1 MVEIVI
7 ATTLISII
15 LCLTSVVKMLQDK
28 TNFFNKWMP
37 SIFFLFFLLKT
48 IDLLNL
54 VVNYPA
60 FYNLFN
66 LRYTDFQLIIKGII
80 IIIFP
85 FLLVSFFLSKS
96 TYKFNKW
103 FFYGFMSIFP
113 IFTIIDFYLLDKT
126 FIKISLILTLFI
138 GFSMSLYLLYK
149 NRDIFK
155 NYKIYRFFFALILS
169 LLLILVYRSFIINLV
184 NGSLFSNDILL
195 MGSLNYNDLSFHGN
209 SKLLLNSFII
219 CISLVFLFNR
229 RLVYGGY
236 YFETKLRVDAK
247 KNHWSFI
254 RIGKLQDNDHKVY
267 QEIKEETLT
276 VINRVI
282 DLETSYIRNE
292 VVFNSIE
299 EISQLLRVK
308 NSHIEFVFNYYNV
321 LSFSK
326 FMLKIKMDKASY
338 LIETGYLDRG
348 TVEQLANELGYNSRS
363 AFYTK
368 FKAIKG
374 FSPSKY

>member
-1 MVEIVI
+1 MIKILI

-37 SIFFLFFLLKT
+37 SIFFLFFLLKI

-66 LRYTDFQLIIKGII
+66 LKYTDFQLIIKCITLLI
-80 IIIFP
+80 LP
-85 FLLVSFFLSKS
+85 YLLVSFFHSKS

-113 IFTIIDFYLLDKT
+113 IFIIIDFYLLDKT
-126 FIKISLILTLFI
+126 FIKISIILTLFI
-138 GFSMSLYLLYK
+138 GFSMSLNLLYQ
-149 NRDIFK
+149 NRIIYK
-155 NYKIYRFFFALILS
+155 NYKIYWIFFVLILS
-169 LLLILVYRSFIINLV
+169 LLLLLVFGSTFRNLV

-195 MGSLNYNDLSFHGN
+195 MGSLSYNDFSFDGN

-229 RLVYGGY
+229 KLIYGGY
-236 YFETKLRVDAK
+236 YFETKQIAVAK

-254 RIGKLQDNDHKVY
+254 RIGKLHVNDLKVY
-267 QEIKEETLT
+267 KKVKEETLIL
-276 VINRVI
+276 INKLIV
-282 DLETSYIRNE
+282 LEKSYIKDE
-292 VVFNSIE
+292 VVFESIE

-308 NSHIEFVFNYYNV
+308 NSHIEFIFNYYNV

-338 LIETGYLDRG
+338 LIEEGYLDRG

-368 FKAIKG
+368 FKDIKG
-374 FSPSKY
+374 FSPSEY

>member
-85 FLLVSFFLSKS
+85 FLLVNFFYSKS
-96 TYKFNKW
+96 IYKFNKW
-103 FFYGFMSIFP
+103 FFYGSMSIFP

-138 GFSMSLYLLYK
+138 GLSMSLYLLYK

-155 NYKIYRFFFALILS
+155 NYKIYRFFFALI
-169 LLLILVYRSFIINLV
+169 
-184 NGSLFSNDILL
+184 
-195 MGSLNYNDLSFHGN
+195 
-209 SKLLLNSFII
+209 
-219 CISLVFLFNR
+219 
-229 RLVYGGY
+229 
-236 YFETKLRVDAK
+236 
-247 KNHWSFI
+247 
-254 RIGKLQDNDHKVY
+254 
-267 QEIKEETLT
+267 
-276 VINRVI
+276 
-282 DLETSYIRNE
+282 
-292 VVFNSIE
+292 
-299 EISQLLRVK
+299 
-308 NSHIEFVFNYYNV
+308 
-321 LSFSK
+321 
-326 FMLKIKMDKASY
+326 
-338 LIETGYLDRG
+338 
-348 TVEQLANELGYNSRS
+348 
-363 AFYTK
+363 
-368 FKAIKG
+368 
-374 FSPSKY
+374 